1 MTVRSEKRP
10 GAGWN
15 TFAALLL
22 IFAGVMQMVN
32 GLWALD
38 RQDTPVDSL
47 FWGNNLEAW
56 GWLYLIAGA
65 ALVVVGLSIFRR
77 APWAVLAGIALAFL
91 GAMVNLFWLF
101 SYPLVSVLA
110 IALYLLAAYG
120 LTTYSLEEMD

>member
-120 LTTYSLEEMD
+120 LTTYSLEELD